1 MQTILVQTILVQTIL
16 KQSKTQ
22 YKNQNKVLNYT
33 EKATGQMS
41 DDTSNETFRKNMLD
55 EIKRIQNELIE
66 LKNIKEN
73 ITKPARKTAAK
84 KKAVKRKPAR
94 KTAAKKKAVKR
105 KPARKTAAKKK
116 AVKRKTA
123 AKRRARR

>member
-1 MQTILVQTILVQTIL
+1 
-16 KQSKTQ
+16 
-22 YKNQNKVLNYT
+22 
-33 EKATGQMS
+33 MS
-41 DDTSNETFRKNMLD
+41 VDASNDTFRKNMLD

-94 KTAAKKKAVKR
+94 KTAAKR
-105 KPARKTAAKKK
+105 K
-116 AVKRKTA
+116 
-123 AKRRARR
+123 ARRQTQFKPNCLTNLCLNQYEYT

>member
-1 MQTILVQTILVQTIL
+1 
-16 KQSKTQ
+16 
-22 YKNQNKVLNYT
+22 
-33 EKATGQMS
+33 MS

-105 KPARKTAAKKK
+105 ERLQQKEGHEDRLNSSQI
-116 AVKRKTA
+116 V
-123 AKRRARR
+123 